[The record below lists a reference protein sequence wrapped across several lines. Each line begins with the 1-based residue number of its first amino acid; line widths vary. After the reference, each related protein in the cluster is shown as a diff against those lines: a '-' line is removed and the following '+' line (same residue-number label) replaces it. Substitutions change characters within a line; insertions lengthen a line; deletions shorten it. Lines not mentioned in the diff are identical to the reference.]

1 MKTLQRMTWM
11 FLLVL
16 ALAAAPGACGGSS
29 DDDDTTG
36 DDDAACTTDG
46 SVNDDLLNAATDGE
60 LVQKT
65 PAVPHTG
72 LANLP

>member
-46 SVNDDLLNAATDGE
+46 E